1 MWYIVIDCIFEI
13 NSTQVNNVKDINVV
27 LGMYNLMEYSNNY
40 SKHEKFYGH
49 TTEINNFR
57 LLMELL
63 LNLLLLIITASFK
76 FKQKT
81 TCKIVDGGN
90 IKIFK

>member
-1 MWYIVIDCIFEI
+1 MCSIVIDCIFEI
-13 NSTQVNNVKDINVV
+13 NSTQANNAKDINVV

-40 SKHEKFYGH
+40 SKHEKFYGN
-49 TTEINNFR
+49 TTEINHFR
-57 LLMELL
+57 LLMALL

-76 FKQKT
+76 FKQKI

>member
-1 MWYIVIDCIFEI
+1 MCSIVIDCIFEI
-13 NSTQVNNVKDINVV
+13 NSTQANNAKDINVV

-40 SKHEKFYGH
+40 SKHEKFYGN
-49 TTEINNFR
+49 TTEINHFW
-57 LLMELL
+57 LLMALL

-76 FKQKT
+76 FKQKI

>member
-1 MWYIVIDCIFEI
+1 MCSIVIDCIFEI
-13 NSTQVNNVKDINVV
+13 NSTQANNAKDINVV

-40 SKHEKFYGH
+40 SKHEKFYGN
-49 TTEINNFR
+49 TTEINHFW
-57 LLMELL
+57 LLIVLL

-76 FKQKT
+76 FKQKI